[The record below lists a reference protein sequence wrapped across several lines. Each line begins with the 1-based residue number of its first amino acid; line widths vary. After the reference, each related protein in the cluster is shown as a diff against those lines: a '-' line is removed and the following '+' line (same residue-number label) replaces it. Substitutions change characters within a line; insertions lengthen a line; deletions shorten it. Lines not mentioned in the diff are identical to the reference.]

1 MGFWTHEHLLTVP
14 ATFVALLALSLVM
27 RMLLIKKPHNVRM
40 IPIKVIAVILVLI
53 EIGKQIVS
61 ATRGYDLYHIPLH
74 FCSIFLYV
82 IPLFA
87 FYRGKWQE
95 SVRALTASAM
105 TALLIGMLIIPN
117 VIYSGNRITEFFSD
131 YLSFHTVFF
140 HNLVIFA
147 LFLTVALDL
156 HKPSGGKDELIF
168 VTLFGTGFV
177 AVAASASHVLNTNY
191 SNFLHSTVSVVKTL
205 TENIR
210 LAIGDVPTKIIYT
223 ATLAILHVLLLI
235 VTYYIF
241 MAICIFKEKAH
252 HAIRMRMEKK

>member
-1 MGFWTHEHLLTVP
+1 
-14 ATFVALLALSLVM
+14 
-27 RMLLIKKPHNVRM
+27 
-40 IPIKVIAVILVLI
+40 
-53 EIGKQIVS
+53 
-61 ATRGYDLYHIPLH
+61 
-74 FCSIFLYV
+74 
-82 IPLFA
+82 
-87 FYRGKWQE
+87 
-95 SVRALTASAM
+95 M

-117 VIYSGNRITEFFSD
+117 GIYSGNLITEFFSD

-156 HKPSGGKDELIF
+156 YKPSGGGELIF
-168 VTLFGTGFV
+168 VMLCGTGFV
-177 AVAASASHVLNTNY
+177 AVAASASHILNTNY

-205 TENIR
+205 TENMR

-241 MAICIFKEKAH
+241 MAICIVKEKAH
-252 HAIRMRMEKK
+252 HAIRMRMERKKNKKLRLN